1 MGGGLLHAN
10 TLFNINLIGFQSNTT
25 IIMERFVFFKGK
37 DELSLEISRFSS
49 VIFVKKSLSSVIISV
64 MMRLER

>member
-49 VIFVKKSLSSVIISV
+49 VIFVKKCLSSAIISV